1 MQLPNVKR
9 IIVEDFPK
17 ETRETV
23 AKLANI
29 LNEHMEQVVQLSRKN
44 IGTDNL
50 NESVVTIDITVDANG
65 IPQGV
70 SQINTNL
77 STYGGKEIIDVQSLK
92 SGVANTISAPYLD
105 CTPQGSGIVR
115 INKFYGLPAN
125 TKVRVKIKFFG

>member
-17 ETRETV
+17 ESRDVV

-44 IGTDNL
+44 VGIDNL
-50 NESVVTIDITVDANG
+50 NRNIVTIDITVDSNG

-70 SQINTNL
+70 SQINTGL
-77 STYGGKEIIDVQSLK
+77 TTYGGKHIIDVQSLK
-92 SGVANTISAPYLD
+92 SGVDNVTSGPYLD
-105 CTPQGSGIVR
+105 CTPQGSGIVK
-115 INKFYGLPAN
+115 INRFYGLPAN
-125 TKVRVKIKFFG
+125 TKVRVKIEFYS